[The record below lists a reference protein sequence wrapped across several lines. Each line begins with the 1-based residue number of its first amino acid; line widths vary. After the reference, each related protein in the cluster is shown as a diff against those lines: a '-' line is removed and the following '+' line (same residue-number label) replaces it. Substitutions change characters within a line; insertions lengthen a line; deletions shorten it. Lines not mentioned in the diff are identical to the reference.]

1 MARQYLYD
9 DGVLEPSISDP
20 LAANTATTEVLIV
33 SNSLRYALIPAYDAR
48 PGKIYVLE
56 AGGLITTGAS
66 GTLIVNVRIHTASS
80 STLGNS
86 LGGSI
91 TQTTPVS
98 SLSGPWYMRMLFEV
112 RTTGDPGGANSTMFA
127 HGFFLSGGVAA
138 TANSG
143 MQLALGGVSAAFD
156 HSVINTINITKT
168 LSVAGS
174 WTTQYMDL
182 GAKN

>member
-1 MARQYLYD
+1 VARQYLYD
-9 DGVLEPSISDP
+9 DGALEASISDP

-33 SNSLRYALIPAYDAR
+33 SNSLRYALIPAYDPR

-66 GTLIVNVRIHTASS
+66 GTLLINVRIHTASS

-86 LGGSI
+86 LTVAI

-98 SLSGPWYMRMLFEV
+98 SLSGPWYLRMLLEV
-112 RTTGDPGGANSTMFA
+112 RATGDPGANSTMMG

-143 MQLALGGVSAAFD
+143 MQIPLGGLAATFD
-156 HSVINTINITKT
+156 HSVNNTINITKT